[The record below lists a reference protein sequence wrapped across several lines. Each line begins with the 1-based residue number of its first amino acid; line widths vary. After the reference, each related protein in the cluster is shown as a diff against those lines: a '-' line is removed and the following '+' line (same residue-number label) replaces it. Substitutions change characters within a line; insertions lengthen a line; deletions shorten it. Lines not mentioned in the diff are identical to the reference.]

1 MFIGDGLIRCFDQRI
16 LLVDDEPINREIIL
30 GLLDG
35 SGLVIDQAKNGA
47 EAVELAKTREY
58 GLILMDIQMPI
69 MCGIN
74 ATLEIRGIPGLESL
88 PILALTAN
96 ASEEAKMQCLD
107 AGMDDYLTKPVM
119 PDRLYAAVM
128 KWLPRE

>member
-1 MFIGDGLIRCFDQRI
+1 MPIDDYLDQRI
-16 LLVDDEPINREIIL
+16 LLVDDEPINREIIV
-30 GLLDG
+30 GLLDE
-35 SGLVIDQAKNGA
+35 SGIVIDQAKNGV

-58 GLILMDIQMPI
+58 GLILMDMQMPV
-69 MCGIN
+69 MSGID

-96 ASEEAKMQCLD
+96 ASKEAEGQCLA

-119 PDRLYAAVM
+119 PDRLYAAVV
-128 KWLPRE
+128 KWLARK